1 MKWSRNIGLKEDY
14 RANLYAR
21 LLEYAKP
28 YWLKLAIGISL
39 AVVVSA
45 STGAVAWLVKPALDE
60 VFLKKDLTMLTL
72 LPFAI
77 LIVFFIKGISS
88 YSQSYLMRD
97 VGQRVVKNIRDRLY
111 EHIQTMPLSFFH
123 KNPSAVLMSR
133 ITNDV
138 GMLASG
144 SSGVIA
150 DLVREAFTFFALA
163 GVMFYRDWKLS
174 LLAFVIFPWALI
186 PMKKIGKRLRKLGRK
201 SREKMAE
208 INKVIQ
214 EAFTGIKIVKAFGM
228 EEYENRKFKGVNQ
241 KLYDLAMKS
250 VKTEEISSP
259 LMEFIG
265 SLGAAAVIWYGG
277 YQVIKGT
284 TTPGTFFS
292 FMTAVMMMYG
302 PIRKLS
308 RINNT
313 IQKTVAATE
322 RVFEILDTP
331 REIIDKEHGY
341 KLEEFKQDIKFQN
354 VWFKYNHHD
363 GMVLRNINLDV
374 KKGELVVFAG
384 VSGVG
389 KSTLCDLIPR
399 FYDVSRGSIRVDGHD
414 LRDINIK
421 SLRQQI
427 GVVTQET
434 ILFDDSVRNNIAY
447 GRLEASFEEI
457 IEAAK
462 LAFAHDFIVR
472 MKEGYDTL
480 IGEKGVRLS
489 GGEKQRIAIA
499 RALLRNPSILILD
512 EATSDLDSESEVMV
526 HRALDNLMR
535 DRTTFVIAHR
545 LSTIKNANK
554 IVAFDDGEIVEIG
567 KHGELLAKNGV
578 YKRLYMAQFGEI
590 HPDAIATT
598 PT

>member
-1 MKWSRNIGLKEDY
+1 MKWFRNIGLKEDY
-14 RANLYAR
+14 GANLYAR
-21 LLEYAKP
+21 LLKYVRP
-28 YWLKLAIGISL
+28 YWFKLAIGISL
-39 AVVVSA
+39 AVVISA

-60 VFLKKDLTMLTL
+60 IFLKKDLTMLTL

-77 LIVFFIKGISS
+77 LMVFFIKGVST

-97 VGQRVVKNIRDRLY
+97 VGQKVVKDIRDHLY

-150 DLVREAFTFFALA
+150 DLIREAFTLVALI

-174 LLAFVIFPWALI
+174 LLAFLIFPWALI
-186 PMKKIGKRLRKLGRK
+186 PMKKIGERLRKLGRK

-208 INKVIQ
+208 INRVIQ

-228 EEYENRKFKGVNQ
+228 EEYENQKFKGVNQ
-241 KLYDLAMKS
+241 KLYHLAMKS
-250 VKTEEISSP
+250 VKIEEISSP

-313 IQKTVAATE
+313 IQKTVAAME

-331 REIIDKEHGY
+331 REIVDKEHVY
-341 KLEEFKQDIKFQN
+341 RLKEFKQDIKFQN
-354 VWFKYNHHD
+354 VWFRYNHHD

-374 KKGELVVFAG
+374 KRGELVAFVG

-399 FYDVSRGSIRVDGHD
+399 FYDVSRGSIKIDGHD
-414 LRDINIK
+414 LRDIDIK
-421 SLRQQI
+421 SLRKQI

-434 ILFDDSVRNNIAY
+434 ILFNDSVRNNIAY
-447 GRLEASFEEI
+447 GKPEASFEEI

-462 LAFAHDFIVR
+462 LAFAHDFIVK

-489 GGEKQRIAIA
+489 GGERQRIAIA

-512 EATSDLDSESEVMV
+512 EATSDLDSESELMV
-526 HRALDNLMR
+526 QRALDNLMR

-545 LSTIKNANK
+545 LSTIRNAHK
-554 IVAFDDGEIVEIG
+554 IVAFHDGEIAEIG
-567 KHGELLAKNGV
+567 KHAELLARNGI
-578 YKRLYMAQFGEI
+578 YKRLYEAQFGPI
-590 HPDAIATT
+590 HP
-598 PT
+598 